1 MQIAAHRATW
11 DFNAHVEDA
20 TFGRQQHTVKVT
32 RYQFPL
38 LPEKVRTVQ
47 TAQGMGMDAATMALQ
62 KPANMSDDEWWLH
75 LYVMLSRVRVA
86 HRVLVY
92 NLPPWEILERGPPAF
107 VRDGVRRF
115 EDMIAAVAF
124 FC

>member
-1 MQIAAHRATW
+1 M
-11 DFNAHVEDA
+11 
-20 TFGRQQHTVKVT
+20 K
-32 RYQFPL
+32 FPL

-62 KPANMSDDEWWLH
+62 KPANMSPEDYWLH

-92 NLPPWEILERGPPAF
+92 NLPSWEMLERGPPAF
-107 VRDGVRRF
+107 VREGVRHF
-115 EDMIAAVAF
+115 EEMMHGSFAVAKQRAQEYGWEVGDGPTASSGAARAGAAAR
-124 FC
+124 